1 MSSLDAI
8 LNAVEVANVDSL
20 QKLWTREI
28 ASDLA
33 ANPEQFAN
41 LLARASRH
49 PVCMSFVLAN
59 TIATPSAASPKRIAV
74 QGSDDAA
81 FPVSMSGFAAGIEL
95 WNELNGK
102 LEKSHSGD
110 DDAKAVVVEESEAE
124 MIKRVEAALEVY
136 KRGEFLVV
144 FDAKDRENEGD
155 LIIAA
160 EFCTPE
166 KVAFMIRH
174 CSGLICT
181 PCNAAR
187 LQELELGLMVPA
199 LDNADYM
206 GTAFTVSID
215 LHHKH
220 GTTTGISA
228 EDRSK
233 TIVAL
238 AHPEKYG
245 KDDFAKPGHVFP
257 LRSRDGGVIVRG
269 GHTEA
274 GTDLSALCGL
284 YPAAAICEINKL
296 DGSMSRYPDLE
307 VFAKQYGLTLISI
320 EDIVAYRKLKEAS
333 KN

>member
-8 LNAVEVANVDSL
+8 LNAVEVA
-20 QKLWTREI
+20 
-28 ASDLA
+28 DLESMKKQWNNEVA
-33 ANPEQFAN
+33 AELAGNPDQFAN
-41 LLARASRH
+41 LLQRASRH

-59 TIATPSAASPKRIAV
+59 TVASAVVAEPSAKRVAGAASLNV
-74 QGSDDAA
+74 
-81 FPVSMSGFAAGIEL
+81 SGFAAGIEK

-102 LEKSHSGD
+102 LEKAEDES
-110 DDAKAVVVEESEAE
+110 KKVEESEAE
-124 MIKRVEAALEVY
+124 MVKRVEAALDIY
-136 KRGEFLVV
+136 RKGEFLVV

-181 PCNAAR
+181 PCNAER
-187 LQELELGLMVPA
+187 LQELDLPLMVPA
-199 LDNADYM
+199 NDHSEYH
-206 GTAFTVSID
+206 GTAFTVSFD

-228 EDRSK
+228 TDRSS
-233 TIVAL
+233 TIKAL
-238 AHPEKYG
+238 AQPEKYG
-245 KDDFAKPGHVFP
+245 KSDFVRPGHIFP

-274 GTDLSALCGL
+274 GTDLCTLAGL

-296 DGSMSRYPDLE
+296 DGSMSRYADLE
-307 VFAKQYGLTLISI
+307 VFAKQYNLTLISI
-320 EDIVAYRKLKEAS
+320 EDIVAYRKLKES
-333 KN
+333 KQ